1 MATVKIQS
9 PKALTG
15 ITSVD
20 LEQLRAH
27 QQYMVNQLNYILN
40 NLDSENILSLETEEE
55 EK

>member
-1 MATVKIQS
+1 MATVKLQS

-15 ITSVD
+15 IASVD

-40 NLDSENILSLETEEE
+40 NLDSENMLLETEEE
-55 EK
+55 K